1 MAIPFST
8 AGMTPDQIAEYEYL
22 YNGVGH
28 PAPEAIYPADA
39 GDAMYRQMTGQD
51 MIPDETAP
59 SFGNYGMQMGP
70 AYEQGLEDAANAT
83 QGSGMPEFGSM
94 EYQKMMGHA
103 PNTDSK
109 TLPKFNPASGADW
122 MRGLGLFAKGAILG
136 APKQAGPAPTNPQS
150 QGGGNV
156 SKESTYNQGDYWGWL
171 FNS

>member
-1 MAIPFST
+1 MPTPFDMSRF
-8 AGMTPDQIAEYEYL
+8 TPEQRAEYEYL
-22 YNGVGH
+22 GYVH
-28 PAPEAIYPADA
+28 QPSMSADE

-51 MIPDETAP
+51 MIPEQPVAQ

-70 AYEQGLEDAANAT
+70 AYEAGLESAANAT
-83 QGSGMPEFGSM
+83 QSSGMPEFGSL
-94 EYQKMMGHA
+94 EYQNMMGHS
-103 PNTDSK
+103 PMNNSK
-109 TLPKFNPASGADW
+109 TLPKFDPSSGADW
-122 MRGLGLFAKGAILG
+122 MRGIGLFAKGAILG